1 VRQMRRPDDSHRQLL
16 HVPRLRHEH
25 GLLLIFDGFS
35 RESTVSSTWAPR
47 LAQVKRAIV
56 FDGDDT
62 LWQTEQLYDAARQ
75 LARRI
80 VEQAGLDGTLWEP
93 IERKRD
99 VENVASF
106 GHSAARFPASCVQA
120 YEEAATEAGLRPD
133 PQVSAAVAA
142 AARTAFEL
150 RAPLMPD
157 ARETLSE
164 LRERGLKLILL
175 TKGDRGIQQRRI
187 EQSGLGPLF
196 DWIEIVDAKTPE
208 AIIAVLATVGV
219 SPDEALSVGNS
230 IRSDVLPSLAAGV
243 QPVWIDAHVW
253 EYEHADVSAWRDI
266 IRADDLATLLN
277 VLP

>member
-1 VRQMRRPDDSHRQLL
+1 
-16 HVPRLRHEH
+16 
-25 GLLLIFDGFS
+25 
-35 RESTVSSTWAPR
+35 VSSTWAPR